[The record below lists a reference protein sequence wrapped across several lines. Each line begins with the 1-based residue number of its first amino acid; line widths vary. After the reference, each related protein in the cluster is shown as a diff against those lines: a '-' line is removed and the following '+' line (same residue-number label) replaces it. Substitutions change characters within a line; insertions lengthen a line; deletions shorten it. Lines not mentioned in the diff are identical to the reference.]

1 MITNQ
6 SASKLF
12 EEFSP
17 HVEEILQFGVCT
29 IDSKTSK
36 RTWSS
41 GLYSILGLEPFSV
54 EPGPENFLKHINV
67 VDLPAVL
74 KSIDESNR
82 SQIPYKIQF
91 CITDANGIQKKL
103 KAENFFNYDE
113 NNVLIEQKIVLK
125 NITEDYLY
133 NQQLE
138 LKIEHLSKSNNNLKE
153 FVHVASHDLQEPL
166 RKIAVFTEKLNAEFG
181 NVMEEGAQLS
191 IAKISGSVKSMQ
203 SLLEDLLRFSTLTAS
218 EIEFKKVSV
227 NDIIK
232 SVLSDLEVKIEDSN
246 CSLNCSDIPLI
257 DGYPSQIKQL
267 FSNLINNSIKF
278 KKEGLAPEIK
288 IHCEDADAKEF
299 PLLPILLYKPYV
311 KITIRDNGIGF
322 DQLYSEK
329 IFQVFQRLHGK
340 AEYDG
345 SGIGLSICKKIMDN
359 HHGYIFADST
369 PGAGATF
376 TLLFP
381 KTQH

>member
-6 SASKLF
+6 SAPKLV

-17 HVEEILQFGVCT
+17 HIEEILQFGVCT

-41 GLYSILGLEPFSV
+41 GLYSILGLDPFSI
-54 EPGPENFLKHINV
+54 EPGAENFLKYINV
-67 VDLPAVL
+67 VDLPVVL
-74 KSIDESNR
+74 KSIDESN
-82 SQIPYKIQF
+82 QLQTPYKIEF

-113 NNVLIEQKIVLK
+113 TNALVEQKIVFK
-125 NITEDYLY
+125 NITEDYLH

-138 LKIEHLSKSNNNLKE
+138 LKIEQLNKSNNNLKE

-166 RKIAVFTEKLNAEFG
+166 RKIAVFTEKLNSEFG
-181 NVMEEGAQLS
+181 NAMEERAQLS
-191 IAKISGSVKSMQ
+191 LAKISSSVKSMQ
-203 SLLEDLLRFSTLTAS
+203 SLLDDLLRFSTLAAS

-227 NDIIK
+227 NEIIK
-232 SVLSDLEVKIEDSN
+232 SVLSDLELKIEKSN
-246 CSLNCSDIPLI
+246 CSLDCSDIPLI

-267 FSNLINNSIKF
+267 FSNLVSNSIKF
-278 KKEGLAPEIK
+278 RKEGTAPLIK
-288 IHCEDADAKEF
+288 IQCEDADPKEY
-299 PLLPILLYKPYV
+299 PLLPILLYKHYV
-311 KITIRDNGIGF
+311 KITIIDNGIGF
-322 DQLYSEK
+322 DKVYSEK
-329 IFQVFQRLHGK
+329 IFQVFQRLHSK
-340 AEYDG
+340 TEYAG

-369 PGAGATF
+369 PGAGAIF